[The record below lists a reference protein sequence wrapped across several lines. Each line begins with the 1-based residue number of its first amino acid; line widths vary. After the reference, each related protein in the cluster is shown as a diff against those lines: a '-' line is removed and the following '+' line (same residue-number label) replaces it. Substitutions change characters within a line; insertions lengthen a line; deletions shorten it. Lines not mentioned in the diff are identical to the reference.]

1 MFLPIFKMQIKCIC
15 GDSADD
21 TGLKTCTS
29 TLKSSHLKSALVL
42 KALTCLAMSSSSN
55 NKKSQTFRLTQ
66 HFPTQVLRQKPERSC
81 GGRRPETH
89 PLGTNIFSLERGGFG
104 SAPLSTT
111 LGWRRRRVR
120 PSLPSQIDEPAQ
132 TSLETNAD
140 AGTRGRRF
148 KPRPAGG
155 GNVNS
160 VSVPMVF
167 SRFQERRKRK
177 KKNISH
183 MDAVPFLC
191 RHIKIKLLRFITS
204 GTAV

>member
-1 MFLPIFKMQIKCIC
+1 M
-15 GDSADD
+15 
-21 TGLKTCTS
+21 
-29 TLKSSHLKSALVL
+29 
-42 KALTCLAMSSSSN
+42 
-55 NKKSQTFRLTQ
+55 TQ
-66 HFPTQVLRQKPERSC
+66 HFPTQVLRQKPKRSC

-148 KPRPAGG
+148 KRRPAGG

-167 SRFQERRKRK
+167 SRFQERRKGEK
-177 KKNISH
+177 KKHQPYGRCSLPVPPYKNKTPPLYYLWHGCLISTKC
-183 MDAVPFLC
+183 C
-191 RHIKIKLLRFITS
+191 RRQ
-204 GTAV
+204 